1 MPVCA
6 SLSMSQLPM
15 SKLQKVKNVSAR
27 RVAMVIPV
35 MIIPA
40 MVFVAI
46 SALAQTSVTTYH
58 YDTYR
63 TGWNNTETIL
73 TPANVASS
81 SFGLLQNVALDDQVD
96 SQPLV
101 VPGVTITAGTSQ
113 GQHDVVYVATEG
125 NTIYAIDV
133 HSGAVLL
140 NPNFGAPVQYPL
152 GCNNN
157 GPNVGINST
166 PVIDP
171 SSHTLYVIIY
181 TQDATLGPTY
191 RVHALDLGSLTDKVT
206 PQIVSASHPLSNGTT
221 FNFNATYQR
230 QRPGLLLANGNV
242 YAGFGSFCDF
252 NANLSRGWLL
262 GWNTGTLTPLPAN
275 RLNDLQPSSPNNF
288 FLSSIWMSGYGP
300 AADDSGNIL
309 FVTGNSDYSGTTYD
323 GVTNIQESVV
333 KVPANL
339 GSVLELF
346 TPSNQSS
353 LDQGDTDFGS
363 GGVLVLPDQPGSI
376 PHMAVAA
383 GKDGNMYFMNE
394 DGLGGYSTTA
404 NNVLGTYGVG
414 GCWCGESYFVDPVDG
429 MGRVVASGGGSVGVW
444 KVVTSPTAML
454 TNVTNSSGPGSSV
467 QDPGF
472 FTSISS
478 NGTANP
484 IIWALSRP
492 ATSSNGAPISLYAF
506 NPESGGGTMSQLF
519 KATAGAWPNTGGNAN
534 LVPVVANG
542 LVFVASHQQL
552 QIFGLAGEAGVTTTT
567 LSSSV
572 NPSVSGKP
580 VAFTATVSQQSGGA
594 IPTGEVEY
602 LNGTTVL
609 ATMKLTSGSAKYVTS
624 KLPPGTNAITAVYL
638 GDSSHSGSTS
648 SPVNQL
654 VLAATTTALTSSSNP
669 SIYGNAVTFSAT
681 VGSTA
686 GAPPNGETV
695 TFMVG
700 TTVLGTATLSNG
712 TATFPIATIGVGTRS
727 VKAVYSGDATF
738 AASTSTALRQSVG
751 KATSTPTLASSLNP
765 SVFGQPVTFTAT
777 VAPQFSGTPTG
788 WVAFKSGTTTLG
800 TAALSGGV
808 ASYTTTKLAAGTPS
822 ITAEYEGNASFTS
835 STSTP
840 LSQVVN
846 QTSTT
851 VTLVSSVNPSSYKQT
866 VTFTATMTPQFGGA
880 VTGTVTFTSGTNT
893 LGTTGINSG
902 VAKLTTAALAS
913 GEDAITATYNGSSN
927 CTTSSASL
935 TQTVNP

>member
-1 MPVCA
+1 MPVCT
-6 SLSMSQLPM
+6 SLSISQL
-15 SKLQKVKNVSAR
+15 LKNILAR
-27 RVAMVIPV
+27 RVVMV
-35 MIIPA
+35 IPA
-40 MVFVAI
+40 MVLIAI
-46 SALAQTSVTTYH
+46 SALAQTAVTTYH

-63 TGWNNTETIL
+63 TGWNNTETTL

-81 SFGLLQNVALDDQVD
+81 SFGLLHNITLDDQVD

-101 VPGVTITAGTSQ
+101 VPGVTITAGSSQ

-140 NPNFGAPVQYPL
+140 NPNFGTPVQYPL

-166 PVIDP
+166 PVID
-171 SSHTLYVIIY
+171 TAGGTFYVIIY

-230 QRPGLLLANGNV
+230 QRPGLLLANGNI

-262 GWNTGTLTPLPAN
+262 GWNTGTLTPLAAN
-275 RLNDLQPSSPNNF
+275 RLNDLQPSSPDNF

-339 GSVLELF
+339 GSVLDLF

-376 PHMAVAA
+376 THMAVAA

-394 DGLGGYSTTA
+394 DDLGGYSTTK
-404 NNVLGTYGVG
+404 NNVIGTYSVG

-429 MGRVVASGGGSVGVW
+429 MGRVVTSGGGSVGVW

-454 TNVTNSSGPGSSV
+454 TNVTNSSGPGNSV

-484 IIWALSRP
+484 IIWAISRP
-492 ATSSNGAPISLYAF
+492 ATTSNGAPISLYAF

-519 KATAGAWPNTGGNAN
+519 NATAGAWPNTTGNAN

-552 QIFGLAGEAGVTTTT
+552 QIFGLTGESGATTTT

-580 VAFTATVSQQSGGA
+580 VAFTATVSQQSGGV
-594 IPTGEVEY
+594 IPTGKVEY

-609 ATMKLTSGSAKYVTS
+609 ATLKLKSGSARYVTS
-624 KLPPGTNAITAVYL
+624 KLPPGTNTITAVYL

-648 SPVNQL
+648 APVNQF
-654 VLAATTTALTSSSNP
+654 VLAATTTALTSSADP

-681 VGSTA
+681 VTSPV
-686 GAPPNGETV
+686 GAPPNGEPV
-695 TFMVG
+695 SFMVG
-700 TTVLGTATLSNG
+700 TTVLGTAALSSG
-712 TATFPIATIGVGTRS
+712 TASFSISTLGVGTQA
-727 VKAVYSGDATF
+727 VKAVYGGDATF
-738 AASTSTALRQSVG
+738 APSTSTALRQSVA
-751 KATSTPTLASSLNP
+751 KAASTTALVSSLNP
-765 SVFGQPVTFTAT
+765 SVVGQPVTFTAT

-788 WVAFKSGTTTLG
+788 RVTFKNGTTFLG
-800 TAALSGGV
+800 TATLSGGV
-808 ASYTTTKLAAGTPS
+808 ASYTTAKLAAGTAS
-822 ITAEYEGNASFTS
+822 ITAEYEGNASFAS
-835 STSTP
+835 STSAP
-840 LSQVVN
+840 QSQVVN
-846 QTSTT
+846 PAGAIL
-851 VTLVSSVNPSSYKQT
+851 TLVSSLNPSSFRQAMA
-866 VTFTATMTPQFGGA
+866 FTATVTPQFGGA
-880 VTGTVTFTSGTNT
+880 VTGTVTFIPGTNT
-893 LGTTGINSG
+893 LGRG
-902 VAKLTTAALAS
+902 
-913 GEDAITATYNGSSN
+913 D
-927 CTTSSASL
+927 
-935 TQTVNP
+935 